1 VTNQTSFNNIK
12 GWISQIKE
20 NLEDINIL
28 LIGNKIDC
36 KDQIKVKTA
45 DGKKLASESNIGFI
59 ETSSKMNV
67 NVNDSFLEIT
77 QKLLKKGVGKEKPRI
92 TLSTRGGE
100 KKKNCCKK

>member
-1 VTNQTSFNNIK
+1 
-12 GWISQIKE
+12 
-20 NLEDINIL
+20 
-28 LIGNKIDC
+28 
-36 KDQIKVKTA
+36 
-45 DGKKLASESNIGFI
+45 
-59 ETSSKMNV
+59 MNV